1 MINYRPWGVRCVACR
16 LWDSSVRPPSAY
28 RVRVPSL
35 SPLTTVAT
43 TFAPRLAEFA
53 FEPGFVAAVDQHV
66 AAVRERI
73 GAAGPD
79 LVPGPPDEE
88 ALSDYALGFLDALA
102 ETGWDEPPGHDF
114 AVCRL
119 TAICWLIRR
128 YDLPGARHG
137 ARGPL
142 DAHGARE
149 RDPDLSGL
157 DRDPG
162 LGRDLDE
169 DRDLD
174 LD

>member
-1 MINYRPWGVRCVACR
+1 M
-16 LWDSSVRPPSAY
+16 
-28 RVRVPSL
+28 PSL

-66 AAVRERI
+66 AALRERI
-73 GAAGPD
+73 GAVGPE

-128 YDLPGARHG
+128 YDLLDARAE
-137 ARGPL
+137 ARGPI

-149 RDPDLSGL
+149 RDPDPDSGL
-157 DRDPG
+157 GPDQ
-162 LGRDLDE
+162 

-174 LD
+174 MD